1 MSQPG
6 LDGGHLVAEGS
17 AAHRQVGGTFN
28 VEMIEHLQ
36 HHIDDE
42 QDMLVAY
49 GTLLRQSEN
58 APVCYLLDLL
68 LEDERRH
75 HRILIE
81 MINQFRSSEDAVDQQ
96 PHVPWMTPKPDP
108 QIAAATRRLL
118 RSERSDLRRLRA
130 LRRRLK
136 FLRRHSL
143 NGVLVDSLILDTRKH
158 LGYLRAIQRLV

>member
-1 MSQPG
+1 MSEPQTDRSHFVG
-6 LDGGHLVAEGS
+6 EDVDARRRASGSFNAEIIG
-17 AAHRQVGGTFN
+17 
-28 VEMIEHLQ
+28 HLQ

-42 QDMLVAY
+42 QEMLVAY

-96 PHVPWMTPKPDP
+96 PHVPWMTRKPDP
-108 QIAAATRRLL
+108 GIAAATRNLR
-118 RSERSDLRRLRA
+118 RSERADLRRLRA

-136 FLRRHSL
+136 FLRRRSL